1 MLRRS
6 SSSDRKL
13 LLTCAITGIVV
24 ALLVSSLQFFM
35 SWHQR
40 NAKYAIHIFSL
51 AATSLI
57 FQA

>member
-13 LLTCAITGIVV
+13 LLTCVITGIVV

-40 NAKYAIHIFSL
+40 NAKYDTL
-51 AATSLI
+51 TSNI
-57 FQA
+57 QNYIESF